1 MKNILAISLVIFSTL
16 AFADNHGEESS
27 ISSTFSDWWDKTKE
41 LGSAIWSETKE
52 STAETAEKVE
62 KSDTYQSAKTK
73 GGEIVDKVQNSE
85 TYQSIKTESS
95 NLYEKAKQQFSSE
108 PRTEPAPVK

>member
-1 MKNILAISLVIFSTL
+1 MKNILAISLVLFSTL
-16 AFADNHGEESS
+16 AFADNHAEESS
-27 ISSTFSDWWDKTKE
+27 LSSTFSGWWDKTKE

-52 STAETAEKVE
+52 TTAETAEKVE
-62 KSDTYQSAKTK
+62 NSD
-73 GGEIVDKVQNSE
+73 

-108 PRTEPAPVK
+108 PRMEPAPVK

>member
-1 MKNILAISLVIFSTL
+1 MKKILAISLILLSTTS
-16 AFADNHGEESS
+16 FADHHGEESS
-27 ISSTFSDWWDKTKE
+27 LSNTFSSWWEKTKE

-52 STAETAEKVE
+52 TAAETAEKVE
-62 KSDTYQSAKTK
+62 NSDAYQSAKTK